1 MAGGGHHAGYRSYG
15 MAGGGHHARVR

>member
-1 MAGGGHHAGYRSYG
+1 MAGGGHHAVYRSYG